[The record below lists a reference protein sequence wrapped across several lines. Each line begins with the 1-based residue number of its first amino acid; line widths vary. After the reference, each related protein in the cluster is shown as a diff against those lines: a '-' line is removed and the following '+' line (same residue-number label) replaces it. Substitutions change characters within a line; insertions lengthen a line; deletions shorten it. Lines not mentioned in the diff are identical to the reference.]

1 MKIEI
6 KANNRIWG
14 IEINVDYIK
23 YKLKNF
29 LKNLLGAL
37 GFVALFLLGSM
48 EVNPEVS
55 PLMTIL
61 IYMSLLTM
69 LMIGLI
75 AISSDKVK

>member
-23 YKLKNF
+23 YKLKKF

-75 AISSDKVK
+75 AISSDK

>member
-75 AISSDKVK
+75 AISSDK

>member
-23 YKLKNF
+23 YRLKNF

-75 AISSDKVK
+75 AMSSDK